1 MRAALLSARDTRGWV
16 LSPAPECSGPS
27 APGYVHLRPRAGV
40 IHGRW
45 HTTPFGTDTV
55 FRRGGSLYDAGLRSR
70 MDEYYN
76 TSAGSAEFN
85 ALGNPLG
92 FSTAPACVTGDDS
105 TFVAVVDASVT
116 AARADQLARLLI
128 EGGFLHQRVRTN
140 IPQSPIASLS
150 LPASATALE
159 RSQGCVGMC
168 GYSISRLRS
177 GSDAEQACPPEWPPR
192 TVRL

>member
-1 MRAALLSARDTRGWV
+1 
-16 LSPAPECSGPS
+16 
-27 APGYVHLRPRAGV
+27 
-40 IHGRW
+40 
-45 HTTPFGTDTV
+45 V

-128 EGGFLHQRVRTN
+128 EGGFLHQRVRTS
-140 IPQSPIASLS
+140 IPHPPSPPSPS
-150 LPASATALE
+150 LPLQLRLSVRRAALACVDTRFRGFAAAPMQSRRAHQSGPLAPFACELGATFQW
-159 RSQGCVGMC
+159 S
-168 GYSISRLRS
+168 
-177 GSDAEQACPPEWPPR
+177 
-192 TVRL
+192 VR

>member
-1 MRAALLSARDTRGWV
+1 MGVPPATSAASLQPRKRPNQNIIRT
-16 LSPAPECSGPS
+16 
-27 APGYVHLRPRAGV
+27 PGTGV
-40 IHGRW
+40 YDRW

-70 MDEYYN
+70 MEEFYN

-128 EGGFLHQRVRTN
+128 EGGFLHRRVRSTPN
-140 IPQSPIASLS
+140 PSPLS
-150 LPASATALE
+150 LPH
-159 RSQGCVGMC
+159 Q
-168 GYSISRLRS
+168 LR
-177 GSDAEQACPPEWPPR
+177 
-192 TVRL
+192 V